1 MEGDNIKIKKL
12 VDSFNNA
19 ISGILYAVRT
29 QLNIKIHLV
38 VAFIVMSASLFYDIT
53 KIELIILSSTIIL
66 VVFAELVNTAIEVA
80 IDATTNYYHP
90 LAKIAKNISAGAVLI
105 TALNSIF
112 IGYLIFWDK
121 INNFNFG
128 VIRKIKQSDPYI
140 SFVILVM
147 VVIVTVII
155 KAIYGEGT
163 PLRGGMPSGHSTIS
177 FSIATIISFITNE
190 PIIIG
195 LSFLMAFIVAQSRV
209 DTGVHSLKEVVV
221 GAILGTVLTII
232 ILKIFL

>member
-1 MEGDNIKIKKL
+1 M
-12 VDSFNNA
+12 
-19 ISGILYAVRT
+19 YAVRT

-38 VAFIVMSASLFYDIT
+38 VAFLVMSASLFYDIT
-53 KIELIILSSTIIL
+53 KIELIILSLTIIL
-66 VVFAELVNTAIEVA
+66 VVFAELINTAIEVA

-90 LAKIAKNISAGAVLI
+90 LAKIAKNISAGAVLL
-105 TALNSIF
+105 TALNAIF

-121 INNFNFG
+121 INNFSFG
-128 VIRKIKQSDPYI
+128 VITKIKQSNPYMA
-140 SFVILVM
+140 FVILVM
-147 VVIVTVII
+147 VVIITVIT

-195 LSFLMAFIVAQSRV
+195 LSFMMAVIVAQSRV

>member
-1 MEGDNIKIKKL
+1 M
-12 VDSFNNA
+12 
-19 ISGILYAVRT
+19 YAVRT

-38 VAFIVMSASLFYDIT
+38 VAFLVMSASLFYDIT
-53 KIELIILSSTIIL
+53 KIELIILSLTIIL
-66 VVFAELVNTAIEVA
+66 VVFAELINTAIEVA

-90 LAKIAKNISAGAVLI
+90 LAKIAKNISAGAVLL
-105 TALNSIF
+105 TSLNAIF

-121 INNFNFG
+121 INNFSFG
-128 VIRKIKQSDPYI
+128 VITKIKQSNPYMA
-140 SFVILVM
+140 FVILVM
-147 VVIVTVII
+147 VVIITVIT

-195 LSFLMAFIVAQSRV
+195 LSFMMAIIVAQSRV

-221 GAILGTVLTII
+221 GAILGTALTII

>member
-1 MEGDNIKIKKL
+1 M
-12 VDSFNNA
+12 
-19 ISGILYAVRT
+19 
-29 QLNIKIHLV
+29 NIKIHLV
-38 VAFIVMSASLFYDIT
+38 LAIIVMSASLFYDIT
-53 KIELIILSSTIIL
+53 KIELIILSFTIIL
-66 VVFAELVNTAIEVA
+66 VVFAELVNTAIEFA

-105 TALNSIF
+105 TALNAMF

-121 INNFNFG
+121 INNFNFE
-128 VIRKIKQSDPYI
+128 VIKKIKQSNPYM

-147 VVIVTVII
+147 VVIITVII

-177 FSIATIISFITNE
+177 FSIAVVISFITTE

-195 LSFLMAFIVAQSRV
+195 LSFLMALIVAQSRV
-209 DTGVHSLKEVVV
+209 DTGVHSLKEVIV
-221 GAILGTVLTII
+221 GAILGIVLTLI

>member
-1 MEGDNIKIKKL
+1 
-12 VDSFNNA
+12 
-19 ISGILYAVRT
+19 
-29 QLNIKIHLV
+29 
-38 VAFIVMSASLFYDIT
+38 MSASLFYDIT
-53 KIELIILSSTIIL
+53 KIELIILSLTIIL
-66 VVFAELVNTAIEVA
+66 VVFAELINTAIEVA

-90 LAKIAKNISAGAVLI
+90 LVKIAKNISAGAVLL
-105 TALNSIF
+105 TALNAIF

-121 INNFNFG
+121 INNFSFG
-128 VIRKIKQSDPYI
+128 VITKIKQSNPYMA
-140 SFVILVM
+140 FVILVM
-147 VVIVTVII
+147 VVIITVIT

-195 LSFLMAFIVAQSRV
+195 LSFMMAIIVAQSRV

>member
-1 MEGDNIKIKKL
+1 
-12 VDSFNNA
+12 
-19 ISGILYAVRT
+19 
-29 QLNIKIHLV
+29 
-38 VAFIVMSASLFYDIT
+38 MSASLFYDIT
-53 KIELIILSSTIIL
+53 KIELIILSLTIIL
-66 VVFAELVNTAIEVA
+66 VVFAELINTAIEVA

-90 LAKIAKNISAGAVLI
+90 LVKIAKNISAGAVLL
-105 TALNSIF
+105 TSLNAIF

-121 INNFNFG
+121 INNFSFG
-128 VIRKIKQSDPYI
+128 VITKIKQSNPYMA
-140 SFVILVM
+140 FVILVM
-147 VVIVTVII
+147 VVIITVIT

-195 LSFLMAFIVAQSRV
+195 LSFMMAIIVAQSRV

>member
-1 MEGDNIKIKKL
+1 MKVKKL

-38 VAFIVMSASLFYDIT
+38 VAFLVMSASLFYDIT
-53 KIELIILSSTIIL
+53 KIELIILSLTIIL
-66 VVFAELVNTAIEVA
+66 VVFAELINTAIEVA

-90 LAKIAKNISAGAVLI
+90 LAKIAKNISAGAVLL
-105 TALNSIF
+105 TALNAIF

-121 INNFNFG
+121 INNFSFG
-128 VIRKIKQSDPYI
+128 VITKIKQSNPYMA
-140 SFVILVM
+140 FVILVM
-147 VVIVTVII
+147 VVIITVIT

-195 LSFLMAFIVAQSRV
+195 LSFMMAIIVAQSRV

-221 GAILGTVLTII
+221 GAILGTALTII

>member
-1 MEGDNIKIKKL
+1 M

-38 VAFIVMSASLFYDIT
+38 VAFLVMSASLFYDIT

-90 LAKIAKNISAGAVLI
+90 LAKIAKNISAGAVLV

-128 VIRKIKQSDPYI
+128 VIRKIKQSNPYI

-177 FSIATIISFITNE
+177 FSIATVISFIANE

-209 DTGVHSLKEVVV
+209 DTGVHSLKEVIV
-221 GAILGTVLTII
+221 GAILGTVLTVI

>member
-1 MEGDNIKIKKL
+1 M
-12 VDSFNNA
+12 
-19 ISGILYAVRT
+19 YAVRT

-38 VAFIVMSASLFYDIT
+38 VAFLVMSASLFYDIT
-53 KIELIILSSTIIL
+53 KIELIILSLTIIL
-66 VVFAELVNTAIEVA
+66 VVFAELINTAIEVA

-90 LAKIAKNISAGAVLI
+90 LVKIAKNISAGAVLL
-105 TALNSIF
+105 TSLNAIF

-121 INNFNFG
+121 INNFSFG
-128 VIRKIKQSDPYI
+128 VITKIKQSNPYMA
-140 SFVILVM
+140 FVILVM
-147 VVIVTVII
+147 VVIITVIT

-195 LSFLMAFIVAQSRV
+195 LSFMMAIIVAQSRV

>member
-1 MEGDNIKIKKL
+1 M
-12 VDSFNNA
+12 
-19 ISGILYAVRT
+19 YAVRT

-38 VAFIVMSASLFYDIT
+38 VAFLVMSASLFYDIT
-53 KIELIILSSTIIL
+53 KIELIILSLTIIL
-66 VVFAELVNTAIEVA
+66 VVFAELINTAIEVA

-90 LAKIAKNISAGAVLI
+90 LAKIAKNISAGAVLL
-105 TALNSIF
+105 TSLNAIF

-121 INNFNFG
+121 INNFSFG
-128 VIRKIKQSDPYI
+128 VITKIKQSNPYMA
-140 SFVILVM
+140 FVILVM
-147 VVIVTVII
+147 VVIITVIT

-195 LSFLMAFIVAQSRV
+195 LSFMMAIIVAQSRV

>member
-1 MEGDNIKIKKL
+1 
-12 VDSFNNA
+12 
-19 ISGILYAVRT
+19 
-29 QLNIKIHLV
+29 
-38 VAFIVMSASLFYDIT
+38 MSASLFYDIT
-53 KIELIILSSTIIL
+53 KIELIILSLTIIL
-66 VVFAELVNTAIEVA
+66 VVFAELINTAIEVA

-90 LAKIAKNISAGAVLI
+90 LVKIAKNISAGAVLL
-105 TALNSIF
+105 TSLNAIF

-121 INNFNFG
+121 INNFSFG
-128 VIRKIKQSDPYI
+128 VITKIKQSNPYMA
-140 SFVILVM
+140 FVILVM
-147 VVIVTVII
+147 VVIITVIT

-195 LSFLMAFIVAQSRV
+195 LSFMMAIIVAQSRV

-221 GAILGTVLTII
+221 GAILGTALTII

>member
-1 MEGDNIKIKKL
+1 
-12 VDSFNNA
+12 
-19 ISGILYAVRT
+19 
-29 QLNIKIHLV
+29 
-38 VAFIVMSASLFYDIT
+38 MSASLFYDIT

-90 LAKIAKNISAGAVLI
+90 LAKIAKNISAGAVLV

-128 VIRKIKQSDPYI
+128 VIRKIKQSNPYI

-177 FSIATIISFITNE
+177 FSIATVISFITNE

-209 DTGVHSLKEVVV
+209 DTGVHSLKEVIV
-221 GAILGTVLTII
+221 GAILGTVLTVI

>member
-1 MEGDNIKIKKL
+1 
-12 VDSFNNA
+12 
-19 ISGILYAVRT
+19 
-29 QLNIKIHLV
+29 
-38 VAFIVMSASLFYDIT
+38 MSASLFYDIT
-53 KIELIILSSTIIL
+53 KIELIILSLTIIL
-66 VVFAELVNTAIEVA
+66 VVFAELINTAIEVA

-90 LAKIAKNISAGAVLI
+90 LAKIAKNISAGAVLL
-105 TALNSIF
+105 TALNAIF

-121 INNFNFG
+121 INNFSFG
-128 VIRKIKQSDPYI
+128 VITKIKQSNPYMA
-140 SFVILVM
+140 FVILVM
-147 VVIVTVII
+147 VVIITVIA

-195 LSFLMAFIVAQSRV
+195 LSFMMAIIVAQSRV

>member
-1 MEGDNIKIKKL
+1 M
-12 VDSFNNA
+12 
-19 ISGILYAVRT
+19 YAVRT

-38 VAFIVMSASLFYDIT
+38 VAFLVMSASLFYDIT
-53 KIELIILSSTIIL
+53 KIELIILSLTIIL
-66 VVFAELVNTAIEVA
+66 VVFAELINTAIEVA

-90 LAKIAKNISAGAVLI
+90 LVKIAKNISAGAVLL
-105 TALNSIF
+105 TALNAIF

-121 INNFNFG
+121 INNFSFG
-128 VIRKIKQSDPYI
+128 VITKIKQSNPYMA
-140 SFVILVM
+140 FVILVM
-147 VVIVTVII
+147 VVIITVIT

-195 LSFLMAFIVAQSRV
+195 LSFMMAIIVAQSRV